1 MSSLPRNSV
10 IGDISEQQKS
20 AGNQLFPVF
29 LKLNELHTV
38 LIGAGNVGLEKLTA
52 ILNNSPDACVT
63 VIAKEFNP
71 SILQLAALNTRIS
84 LIQKPF
90 ADTDLDQASIV
101 VAATDD
107 SVLNQYIRQSAHE
120 RKLLVNVAD

>member
-71 SILQLAALNTRIS
+71 AIQQLAALNTRIS

-120 RKLLVNVAD
+120 RKL